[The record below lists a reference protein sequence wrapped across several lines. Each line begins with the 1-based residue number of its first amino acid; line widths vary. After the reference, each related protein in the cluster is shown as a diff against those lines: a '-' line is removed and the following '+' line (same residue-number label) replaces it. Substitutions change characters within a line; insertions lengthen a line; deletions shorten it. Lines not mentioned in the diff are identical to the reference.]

1 MSAPFMSA
9 LFVEPPVQYHLE
21 SLLKSPT
28 DVTADSKIVDVF
40 RKNWDL
46 RNAPDMMALNLIG

>member
-1 MSAPFMSA
+1 MESGGSSIERLRRGIGAWAFKLDPSLSA
-9 LFVEPPVQYHLE
+9 
-21 SLLKSPT
+21 
-28 DVTADSKIVDVF
+28 ADSKIVDVF